1 MTDWIKRAL
10 TKRIEPKG
18 PRNQRVIILEPNQ
31 RLVLLVRFSLGMTAL
46 LSSLEIAHLA
56 FLHSWNS
63 EIFAGITGLI
73 GTVTGVLV
81 GRHV

>member
-18 PRNQRVIILEPNQ
+18 PRNKQAIVLEPNQ
-31 RLVLLVRFSLGMTAL
+31 RLVLLVRFSLGMTVL
-46 LSSLEIAHLA
+46 LFGLEIAHLA
-56 FLHSWNS
+56 FLRSWNS
-63 EIFAGITGLI
+63 EIFAGITGLV